1 MSDNYQE
8 LLVEYQDKKSNLEN
22 FEQAVLDQ
30 LKKIIEVKKVKL
42 GFEIEHRIKSFD
54 SICNKCESGRFHIKK
69 SICELQ
75 DLIGY
80 RIILLYKEDVEIS
93 CKELESQ
100 LDIVKKYDPSED
112 LQENQFGY
120 SSTHIVA
127 KIPKKWRSVPT
138 LNKLED
144 FVFEI
149 QVRTL
154 AQHIWA
160 SASQDLQYKDEK
172 STPKQ
177 LRRSIGRISA
187 LLEVIDFEFSRM
199 IKERQEYKVSLIA
212 DNFIEDNKELNVDIL
227 AEILEK
233 VFPPL
238 NKNDKYEDYF
248 ILVKEL
254 EELGLTKTRDVK
266 ELFQKNIALALEE
279 EERAVDATK
288 NAKKPGSYN
297 GYNVSDINRVKL
309 GVFYSHVGFARNIL
323 QELYTD
329 WYEINKRIKANLKN
343 K

>member
-1 MSDNYQE
+1 MS
-8 LLVEYQDKKSNLEN
+8 KKSKYNYLST
-22 FEQAVLDQ
+22 
-30 LKKIIEVKKVKL
+30 LKKL
-42 GFEIEHRIKSFD
+42 G
-54 SICNKCESGRFHIKK
+54 
-69 SICELQ
+69 
-75 DLIGY
+75 LI
-80 RIILLYKEDVEIS
+80 R
-93 CKELESQ
+93 
-100 LDIVKKYDPSED
+100 
-112 LQENQFGY
+112 
-120 SSTHIVA
+120 
-127 KIPKKWRSVPT
+127 
-138 LNKLED
+138 
-144 FVFEI
+144 
-149 QVRTL
+149 
-154 AQHIWA
+154 
-160 SASQDLQYKDEK
+160 
-172 STPKQ
+172 
-177 LRRSIGRISA
+177 
-187 LLEVIDFEFSRM
+187 
-199 IKERQEYKVSLIA
+199 
-212 DNFIEDNKELNVDIL
+212 NFIEDNKELNVDIL